1 MNRYEA
7 ILEQQLAVDYNCT
20 VDDVRSSSNIFR
32 SMCDREGRR
41 INGSEGAILRVAVYR
56 NKLLIMASEAMLPW
70 CIDRFGSR
78 QGTWFS
84 EPENLLAIDAGLRK
98 HGQKLADAH
107 HHYIPEEK
115 WPLTPERFPVRWYQQ
130 EELDQFRGDS
140 RFWEALMFDPARPDL
155 LAVCAMDGEHILGM
169 AAVTRNSPMM
179 WEIGVNVTEAGRGKG
194 VGSYVTALM
203 KEKVLSMGAMPT
215 YATVES
221 HIASQ
226 KVAFRAG
233 FVPAFYELYSS
244 K

>member
-1 MNRYEA
+1 M
-7 ILEQQLAVDYNCT
+7 
-20 VDDVRSSSNIFR
+20 
-32 SMCDREGRR
+32 
-41 INGSEGAILRVAVYR
+41 
-56 NKLLIMASEAMLPW
+56 
-70 CIDRFGSR
+70 
-78 QGTWFS
+78 
-84 EPENLLAIDAGLRK
+84 
-98 HGQKLADAH
+98 
-107 HHYIPEEK
+107 
-115 WPLTPERFPVRWYQQ
+115 TPERFPVRWYQQ
-130 EELDQFRGDS
+130 EELEQFRGDS